1 MREDFNKELDK
12 RNYRVRS
19 ETSIT
24 GAGFFAE
31 SWTPLEGAR
40 RGLND
45 HCAAF

>member
-12 RNYRVRS
+12 RNCRVRS
-19 ETSIT
+19 ETSTT
-24 GAGFFAE
+24 GAGFFSE

-45 HCAAF
+45 HSAAF